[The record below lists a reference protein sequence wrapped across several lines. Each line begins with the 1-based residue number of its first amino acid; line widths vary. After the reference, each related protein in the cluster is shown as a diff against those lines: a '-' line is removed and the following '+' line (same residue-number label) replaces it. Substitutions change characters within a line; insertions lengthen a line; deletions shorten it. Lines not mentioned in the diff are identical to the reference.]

1 MAPFPAPP
9 PQEPA
14 LEQLG
19 VEPVGLGPAMLP
31 RYRDTRGMDHVRFD
45 PARIQPT
52 RQPEAIA
59 AGFEGQCNP
68 RDLFT
73 GPDRFIAP
81 AMPQAKKP
89 FRTRFQLLL
98 RLTLN
103 AGKHPGN
110 QPARL
115 AHLDDGNDC
124 AILVQRDEGP
134 DQSLP
139 RRRPGSFSWGIGAL
153 RQLFASDDGAISFA
167 ARPIASL
174 RWREMDSNR
183 RYPAK
188 ETTLHGLPP
197 FDPAIRLPQQKPGS
211 FATGTDS
218 SNPSPSRRESRANS
232 EIADKLREAARSCQ
246 FAGARREILHLAARF
261 ESRADHLDRRAGSIT
276 ATRLG

>member
-1 MAPFPAPP
+1 MAIFRRACPDQALALAVRPLGVLFGNRRDARHAAMAPFPAPP

-115 AHLDDGNDC
+115 AHLDDGIDC
-124 AILVQRDEGP
+124 AILVQGDEGP
-134 DQSLP
+134 AQVVQLGHRGTPSVICQ
-139 RRRPGSFSWGIGAL
+139 RRWCHLL
-153 RQLFASDDGAISFA
+153 R
-167 ARPIASL
+167 
-174 RWREMDSNR
+174 
-183 RYPAK
+183 
-188 ETTLHGLPP
+188 
-197 FDPAIRLPQQKPGS
+197 RLPHTISPLEEAGFS
-211 FATGTDS
+211 RSTGCGELITVLKLTS
-218 SNPSPSRRESRANS
+218 VPARTRMARGQSNPDP
-232 EIADKLREAARSCQ
+232 
-246 FAGARREILHLAARF
+246 GAVVVQPVFL
-261 ESRADHLDRRAGSIT
+261 
-276 ATRLG
+276 LG

>member
-1 MAPFPAPP
+1 MGLKLRTPSRASVAFIRLTMRVRSPTRHSRSRFGRLASSS
-9 PQEPA
+9 A
-14 LEQLG
+14 I
-19 VEPVGLGPAMLP
+19 VGTRAMLQWP
-31 RYRDTRGMDHVRFD
+31 RSPRRHPKNPRFSNSVSSRSVLARRCSRDTATLEGWITCAST

-115 AHLDDGNDC
+115 AHLDDGIDC

-167 ARPIASL
+167 ACPIPSL
-174 RWREMDSNR
+174 S
-183 RYPAK
+183 A
-188 ETTLHGLPP
+188 GG
-197 FDPAIRLPQQKPGS
+197 GS
-211 FATGTDS
+211 HE
-218 SNPSPSRRESRANS
+218 R
-232 EIADKLREAARSCQ
+232 
-246 FAGARREILHLAARF
+246 
-261 ESRADHLDRRAGSIT
+261 
-276 ATRLG
+276 TRLGNDNFRAVGVRMGV

>member
-1 MAPFPAPP
+1 
-9 PQEPA
+9 
-14 LEQLG
+14 
-19 VEPVGLGPAMLP
+19 MLP
-31 RYRDTRGMDHVRFD
+31 RHGDPRGVDHVRFD

-81 AMPQAKKP
+81 AMQQAKKP
-89 FRTRFQLLL
+89 FRARFQLLL

-115 AHLDDGNDC
+115 AQLDDGNDC
-124 AILVQRDEGP
+124 AIFVQGDEGP
-134 DQSLP
+134 AQSLP

-167 ARPIASL
+167 ACPIPSLPWREVDSNHRSRGDAPDASCAGSLSL
-174 RWREMDSNR
+174 RFFGGGE
-183 RYPAK
+183 P
-188 ETTLHGLPP
+188 TTV
-197 FDPAIRLPQQKPGS
+197 D
-211 FATGTDS
+211 
-218 SNPSPSRRESRANS
+218 
-232 EIADKLREAARSCQ
+232 
-246 FAGARREILHLAARF
+246 
-261 ESRADHLDRRAGSIT
+261 
-276 ATRLG
+276 

>member
-1 MAPFPAPP
+1 
-9 PQEPA
+9 
-14 LEQLG
+14 
-19 VEPVGLGPAMLP
+19 
-31 RYRDTRGMDHVRFD
+31 VRFD

-167 ARPIASL
+167 ACPIPSL
-174 RWREMDSNR
+174 S
-183 RYPAK
+183 A
-188 ETTLHGLPP
+188 GG
-197 FDPAIRLPQQKPGS
+197 GS
-211 FATGTDS
+211 HE
-218 SNPSPSRRESRANS
+218 R
-232 EIADKLREAARSCQ
+232 
-246 FAGARREILHLAARF
+246 
-261 ESRADHLDRRAGSIT
+261 
-276 ATRLG
+276 TRLGNDNFRAVGVRMGVERPVNYRLKRKGRLDHVRAQNLIGFQPFGRRSLHRWDEFLESIERRPPFSFKQLKLFTSKQLKLFTSFL

>member
-1 MAPFPAPP
+1 MAPFPAQP

-14 LEQLG
+14 LQQLG

-31 RYRDTRGMDHVRFD
+31 RYGDTRGMDHVRFD

-81 AMPQAKKP
+81 AMQQAKKP

-115 AHLDDGNDC
+115 A
-124 AILVQRDEGP
+124 
-134 DQSLP
+134 QS
-139 RRRPGSFSWGIGAL
+139 RRR
-153 RQLFASDDGAISFA
+153 Q
-167 ARPIASL
+167 
-174 RWREMDSNR
+174 
-183 RYPAK
+183 
-188 ETTLHGLPP
+188 
-197 FDPAIRLPQQKPGS
+197 
-211 FATGTDS
+211 
-218 SNPSPSRRESRANS
+218 
-232 EIADKLREAARSCQ
+232 
-246 FAGARREILHLAARF
+246 
-261 ESRADHLDRRAGSIT
+261 
-276 ATRLG
+276 

>member
-1 MAPFPAPP
+1 
-9 PQEPA
+9 
-14 LEQLG
+14 
-19 VEPVGLGPAMLP
+19 
-31 RYRDTRGMDHVRFD
+31 
-45 PARIQPT
+45 
-52 RQPEAIA
+52 
-59 AGFEGQCNP
+59 
-68 RDLFT
+68 
-73 GPDRFIAP
+73 
-81 AMPQAKKP
+81 
-89 FRTRFQLLL
+89 
-98 RLTLN
+98 LTLN

-134 DQSLP
+134 AQSLP

-167 ARPIASL
+167 ACPIPSL